1 MATKRYI
8 QKEVVNGTQYLYGSD
23 AKITIKKNGTKVED
37 FTLDQLTDKNID
49 IPVPTKTSDL
59 TNDAG
64 FITIGDV
71 PEAITVDDAMSSS
84 SENPVQNKVVNAAL
98 WNKQNTLTAGTWIT
112 ISNNTIATTA
122 LPGTT
127 KYGASVDL
135 SLNTTNYKLTLT
147 LKDQDWN
154 TLGTAKEVDFPIES
168 VVVSGSYDNTNKKIV
183 LTLQNGTTVDVPVG
197 DLISWLQSEITST
210 NKLNSDLVDDT
221 NQSNKFV
228 TADEK
233 TKLSNTSGTNSGD
246 ETTASIK
253 NKLGA
258 ANASADGYLSSTD
271 RNTFNGKADTS
282 DIGNATIT
290 VKQAGVSKGSFGTNQ
305 DTAGEININ
314 GIVYVTQAEYDA
326 LPSSKATDGNTYKI
340 VEEITA

>member
-23 AKITIKKNGTKVED
+23 AKITIQKNGTKVDD
-37 FTLDQLTDKNID
+37 FTLDQLTNKNIN
-49 IPVPTKTSDL
+49 IPVPTKTSEL
-59 TNDAG
+59 TNDAE
-64 FITIGDV
+64 FITIEDV
-71 PEAITVDDAMSSS
+71 PEGVTVDEAMSSS
-84 SENPVQNKVVNAAL
+84 SENPVQNKVITAAL
-98 WNKQNTLTAGTWIT
+98 WNKQDTLTPGTWIT
-112 ISNNTIATTA
+112 ITNNTIATTA

-135 SLNTTNYKLTLT
+135 TLNTTDYKLTLT
-147 LKDQDWN
+147 LKDQDGT
-154 TLGTAKEVDFPIES
+154 TLNSKTVDFPIES
-168 VVVSGSYDNTNKKIV
+168 VVVGGSYDSTNQKIV
-183 LTLQNGTTVDVPVG
+183 LTLQNGTTIDVPIG
-197 DLISWLQSEITST
+197 DLVAWLQTEITST
-210 NKLNSDLVDDT
+210 NKLDADLVDDT
-221 NQSNKFV
+221 NQAHKFV
-228 TADEK
+228 TAAEK
-233 TKLSNTSGTNSGD
+233 TKLANTSGTNSGD

-253 NKLGA
+253 TKLGQ
-258 ANASADGYLSSTD
+258 ASTSGDGYLSSTD
-271 RNTFNGKADTS
+271 WNKFNGKADTD

-314 GIVYVTQAEYDA
+314 GIVYVTQAEYNA